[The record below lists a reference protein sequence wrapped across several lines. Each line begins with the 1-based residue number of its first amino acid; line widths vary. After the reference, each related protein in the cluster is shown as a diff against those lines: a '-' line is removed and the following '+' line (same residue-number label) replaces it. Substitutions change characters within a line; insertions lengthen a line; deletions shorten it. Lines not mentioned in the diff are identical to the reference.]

1 MKKFL
6 PISLAYLL
14 GVFSS
19 ILTAS
24 AIGGYAEDFDDVSG
38 TEWYAEAVQELSG
51 MGIIEGYDD
60 GTFRPN
66 DSANRAEIATMFSR
80 YDGIVGDDLNS
91 VMAVICNV
99 IASDADLSGDDYYGD
114 ATDDYEKICPMAP

>member
-1 MKKFL
+1 MRRFL
-6 PISLAYLL
+6 PATLAYLL

-19 ILTAS
+19 IIIAS
-24 AIGGYAEDFDDVSG
+24 AIGGGSEDFSDVSG

-80 YDGIVGDDLNS
+80 YDDIVGEDLDS
-91 VMAVICNV
+91 VLAVICNV
-99 IASDADLSGDDYYGD
+99 IAADADLSGDDYYGD
-114 ATDDYEKICPMAP
+114 ATDDYEKICPTAP